1 MAKRNDTRDS
11 NTPVVNASQRLTVSF
26 YQDDNPETL
35 WIRLH
40 GSGLKQAGFMPNVPV
55 RVRVMKG
62 CLMITSD

>member
-1 MAKRNDTRDS
+1 M
-11 NTPVVNASQRLTVSF
+11 
-26 YQDDNPETL
+26 
-35 WIRLH
+35 RLH